1 MVAQLLTRTN
11 GRERGTDSDFLR
23 IAEKVDSGERL
34 GVEEALRLYESAS
47 LDDLRALAS
56 HARDRR
62 HQKQAF
68 YVVNR
73 HINYSNLCILACDFC
88 AFGKRRRDDG
98 AYEFSIEEMVDRAR
112 QAMACGANE
121 LHIVGG
127 LHPSWKFEQ
136 YLEML
141 RALKALGGEFSI
153 KAFTAI
159 EVLHL
164 SWVARQPVEQ
174 VLSELRDAGLG
185 CLTGGGAEIFEP
197 SVREVICKGKET
209 GEEWLEVHRISHRLG
224 IPTTAT
230 MLFGHLE
237 TFGHR
242 VDHLLKLR
250 ELQDETKGFIAFLPL
265 AFQPAHRL
273 AHLPE
278 PGREEI
284 LRNMAVCRLFLD
296 NFNHIKAYWIRSGLD
311 LAAECLHYGADDL
324 DGTIGE
330 EKIYHMAGV
339 STPVSQGE
347 LDLQAAIRGAG
358 YEPVR
363 RNCFYDQVVRA
374 A

>member
-11 GRERGTDSDFLR
+11 NKVRG
-23 IAEKVDSGERL
+23 VDSHFLEVARKVENGERL
-34 GVEEALRLYESAS
+34 TREEGCWLYEFAT
-47 LDDLRALAS
+47 LDQLRHLAGENRIS
-56 HARDRR
+56 R
-62 HQKQAF
+62 HGKRAF

-98 AYEFSIEEMVDRAR
+98 SYEFSIDEMVERAN
-112 QAMACGANE
+112 QAMAAGANE

-127 LHPSWKFEQ
+127 LHPTWKFDH

-141 RALKALGGEFSI
+141 RALRAVPGEFSI

-164 SWVARQPVEQ
+164 SWVARQPVER
-174 VLSELRDAGLG
+174 VLADLRDAGLG

-209 GEEWLEVHRISHRLG
+209 GEEWLEVHRVAHQLG

-237 TFGHR
+237 TYAHR
-242 VDHLLKLR
+242 IDHLVKLR
-250 ELQDETKGFIAFLPL
+250 DLQDETGGFIAFLPL

-273 AHLPE
+273 SHLPE
-278 PGREEI
+278 PSREAI
-284 LRNMAVCRLFLD
+284 LRNMAVCRLLLD
-296 NFNHIKAYWIRSGLD
+296 NFDHVKAYWIRSGLD
-311 LAAECLHYGADDL
+311 LAAESLHFGADDL

-339 STPVSQGE
+339 STPVSQSE
-347 LDLQAAIRGAG
+347 LSLQAAIRDAG

-363 RNCFYDQVVRA
+363 RNCFYDQVVPA